1 MKIITCSFLPKRYA
15 YSLFGYI
22 LVKGRSWVDKEI
34 VNHETIH
41 YAQQKELGFILFF
54 VLYFLEFVVKF
65 LCYKSFNKTYMSLC
79 FEKEAYANAKN
90 HNYLKTRKH
99 FCEFYRQYL

>member
-22 LVKGRSWVDKEI
+22 LVKERSRVDKEI

-65 LCYKSFNKTYMSLC
+65 LRYRSFNKTYMSLC

-99 FCEFYRQYL
+99 FCKFYRQYL